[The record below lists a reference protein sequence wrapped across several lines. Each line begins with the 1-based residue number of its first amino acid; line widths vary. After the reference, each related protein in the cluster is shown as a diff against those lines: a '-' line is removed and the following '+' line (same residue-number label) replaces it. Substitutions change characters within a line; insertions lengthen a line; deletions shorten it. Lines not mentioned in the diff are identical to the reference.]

1 MAQKVLLVA
10 NPQGVDAI
18 TIGKEGTIIKKFF
31 DKALIQFTNEFGEL
45 EEWYFLNNEF
55 RNL

>member
-1 MAQKVLLVA
+1 MTQKVIIVA

-18 TIGKEGTIIKKFF
+18 TIGKEGTILKKFF

-45 EEWYFLNNEF
+45 EDWYFTNSEF
-55 RNL
+55 QLL

>member
-1 MAQKVLLVA
+1 MLQKVLIVA